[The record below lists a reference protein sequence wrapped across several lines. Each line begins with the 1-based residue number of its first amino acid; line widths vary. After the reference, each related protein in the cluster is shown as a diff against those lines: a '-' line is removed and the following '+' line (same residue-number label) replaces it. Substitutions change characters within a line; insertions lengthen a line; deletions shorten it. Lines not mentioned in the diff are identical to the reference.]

1 MLSNI
6 TDMKNRWRP
15 AYRGIGDE
23 PWCTPGDGRNRRHL
37 DRPRGR
43 VRGTRRA
50 DPGGAIAIE
59 NGRIVGGDN
68 NLAYIGECRVDGTEL
83 TGSLHV
89 IRHGDPEYAT
99 FFGSKD
105 IEYTVQFVGERLSRD
120 YYEGRLKV
128 RPGVEGRMF
137 MRRLLD
143 LPARQVS

>member
-1 MLSNI
+1 MAPMEMAEI
-6 TDMKNRWRP
+6 D
-15 AYRGIGDE
+15 GIWIVKAGVFGAPDAQ
-23 PWCTPGDGRNRRHL
+23 TQ
-37 DRPRGR
+37 
-43 VRGTRRA
+43 
-50 DPGGAIAIE
+50 GGAIAIE

-68 NLAYIGECRVDGTEL
+68 VLAYIGECRVIGTEL

-105 IEYTVQFVGERLSRD
+105 DEYKVDFVGERLSRD

-137 MRRLLD
+137 MRRLAD
-143 LPARQVS
+143 LPPRSM